1 MAINKNSNVRGARV
15 FSSRDTVEQRI
26 NGGKRNVAGDKKPVV
41 NAGDKKPAPK
51 LPTLKPRDQKVLND
65 AGVKVEAL
73 DTKSI
78 ERILKSIENLLL
90 VTQAQIEQNAGSTKP
105 KTVNTNTQP
114 KVTQPNAP
122 VEQFV
127 RTVGALGKVWRE
139 GCYADNKEDFKDA
152 LVKAKSYGVALSMFG
167 KTIVDKK
174 FGQMAIY
181 GVTVRAGVCKL
192 KCVTLKGREV
202 AVDASEF
209 IAF

>member
-1 MAINKNSNVRGARV
+1 MSINKNSNVRGARV
-15 FSSRDTVEQRI
+15 FSSRDAVE
-26 NGGKRNVAGDKKPVV
+26 KRVIGNKQKPADKVVDKKPTP
-41 NAGDKKPAPK
+41 KAPV
-51 LPTLKPRDQKVLND
+51 LKPRDQKVLAD
-65 AGVKVEAL
+65 AGVNVNAL

-90 VTQAQIEQNAGSTKP
+90 VTQAQIQQNAGSTKP

-114 KVTQPNAP
+114 KVTQPTPP

-139 GCYADNKEDFKDA
+139 GGYADNKEDFKDA
-152 LVKAKSYGVALSMFG
+152 LVKAKSHGVSLSMFG

-174 FGQMAIY
+174 FGEIAIY
-181 GVTVRAGVCKL
+181 AVSIRAGICKF
-192 KCVTLKGREV
+192 KCVTLTGREV

-209 IAF
+209 INF

>member
-15 FSSRDTVEQRI
+15 FSSRDAVEQRI
-26 NGGKRNVAGDKKPVV
+26 NGSKRKIEDKKPVV
-41 NAGDKKPAPK
+41 NTGDKKPAPK

-73 DTKSI
+73 DAKAI

-90 VTQAQIEQNAGSTKP
+90 VTKAQIEQNAGSTKP

-114 KVTQPNAP
+114 KVTQLKEPA
-122 VEQFV
+122 EQFT

-139 GCYADNKEDFKDA
+139 GSYADNKEDFKEA
-152 LVKAKSYGVALSMFG
+152 LVKAKSHGVALGMFG
-167 KTIVDKK
+167 KTIVDQK
-174 FGQMAIY
+174 FGEMAIY
-181 GVTVRAGVCKL
+181 GVTVRAGVCKF

-202 AVDASEF
+202 AVDASDF
-209 IAF
+209 ITF